1 VEKFCMEPTTFTV
14 KEEDA
19 KGREEF
25 VNTKLLTRLTYGLD
39 GMNGSMKIGGD
50 GSVQFKEDEGL
61 DYAATTVKLPG
72 GEYVPFL
79 FTIKEFEGKGT
90 LDSFSGDFLVP
101 SYRGSTF
108 LDPKVCLLV

>member
-1 VEKFCMEPTTFTV
+1 
-14 KEEDA
+14 
-19 KGREEF
+19 
-25 VNTKLLTRLTYGLD
+25 
-39 GMNGSMKIGGD
+39 MKIGGD
-50 GSVQFKEDEGL
+50 GSVQFREEEGL

-79 FTIKEFEGKGT
+79 FTIKEFDGKGT

-108 LDPKVCLLV
+108 LDPKVCGHCAWACMYALKGLACARVYQQDNEGIYQEWVYFA